1 MTTAGPVFKRAQIP
15 LMASGTQLP
24 PPIPVFDGA
33 KSPPATCPACG
44 NYHLQ
49 GRCPLKLAGVEYCPL
64 CGIAHFGRGRICP
77 HINSITQLQAMLE
90 AIKHSTE
97 STELKELAKKK
108 LTGLIGSIRQ
118 KRRLEEEARA
128 ATLRTLSQ
136 PGPKST
142 PGQHPIIDRQVLS
155 RQTNGGKVAKAH

>member
-1 MTTAGPVFKRAQIP
+1 MQ
-15 LMASGTQLP
+15 
-24 PPIPVFDGA
+24 
-33 KSPPATCPACG
+33 
-44 NYHLQ
+44 
-49 GRCPLKLAGVEYCPL
+49 
-64 CGIAHFGRGRICP
+64 
-77 HINSITQLQAMLE
+77 E

-136 PGPKST
+136 PGPNFAPS
-142 PGQHPIIDRQVLS
+142 QHAIMDRQVLS
-155 RQTNGGKVAKAH
+155 RQTNGGRVGKAH